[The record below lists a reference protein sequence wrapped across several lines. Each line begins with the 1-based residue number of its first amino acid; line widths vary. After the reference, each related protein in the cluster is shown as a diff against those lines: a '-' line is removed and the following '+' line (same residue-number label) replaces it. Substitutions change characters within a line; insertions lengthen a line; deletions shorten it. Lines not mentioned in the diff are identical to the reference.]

1 MKRVALL
8 SVAVLLFWTACVDE
22 PEGARAPLMGPSASV
37 TQAPT
42 GATVCVAYGR
52 ELENADREE
61 LSTRQRAL
69 LLNNVGVLYLNDRRL
84 EEAER
89 FLTRSRA
96 SSSSGAS

>member
-52 ELENADREE
+52 ELENVKTLAAASPEQADLQHRVD
-61 LSTRQRAL
+61 AL
-69 LLNNVGVLYLNDRRL
+69 TAVIADACR
-84 EEAER
+84 
-89 FLTRSRA
+89 
-96 SSSSGAS
+96 